1 MPTFSDPA
9 TYAAE
14 AARNLR
20 ALAGAGQLT
29 EVGTR
34 AIIADLRDATAAM
47 RLVLD
52 RLAAAHTIPGHPTA
66 LRAAALQAGD
76 ELHQA
81 GTALDEASGR
91 LAGAARA
98 ADEMTRVD
106 PAGAPAAG
114 GAARGRGWGL

>member
-1 MPTFSDPA
+1 MPTFSYPA
-9 TYAAE
+9 ACATE

-20 ALAGAGQLT
+20 ALASAGQLT
-29 EVGTR
+29 EAGAH

-52 RLAAAHTIPGHPTA
+52 RLAAAHTIPSHPTA

-81 GTALDEASGR
+81 GTTLDEARGR

-98 ADEMTRVD
+98 ADEMTRID

-114 GAARGRGWGL
+114 GATRGWGL

>member
-20 ALAGAGQLT
+20 ALAGADQLT
-29 EVGTR
+29 EAGAHAT
-34 AIIADLRDATAAM
+34 IADLRDATAAM

-66 LRAAALQAGD
+66 LRAAALQTGD

-81 GTALDEASGR
+81 GTALDEARGR
-91 LAGAARA
+91 LAGAVRA
-98 ADEMTRVD
+98 ADEMTRID
-106 PAGAPAAG
+106 SAEAPAAG
-114 GAARGRGWGL
+114 GTTRGRGWGL

>member
-9 TYAAE
+9 AYAAE

-29 EVGTR
+29 ETGAH
-34 AIIADLRDATAAM
+34 AIIADLRDATTAM
-47 RLVLD
+47 RELLD
-52 RLAAAHTIPGHPTA
+52 RLAAAHISRPTA
-66 LRAAALQAGD
+66 LPAAALQTGD

-91 LAGAARA
+91 LAAAARA
-98 ADEMTRVD
+98 ADEMTRID
-106 PAGAPAAG
+106 PTGAPAAG
-114 GAARGRGWGL
+114 GATRGRGWGL

>member
-1 MPTFSDPA
+1 MPTFSYPA

-20 ALAGAGQLT
+20 ALAGASQLT
-29 EVGTR
+29 KAGAP

-52 RLAAAHTIPGHPTA
+52 WLAAAHTIPAHPAA
-66 LRAAALQAGD
+66 LRAAALQVGD

-81 GTALDEASGR
+81 GTTLDEARGR

-98 ADEMTRVD
+98 AVEMTRFD
-106 PAGAPAAG
+106 PAWAPAAG
-114 GAARGRGWGL
+114 GATRGWGL

>member
-1 MPTFSDPA
+1 MPTFSYPA

-29 EVGTR
+29 EAGAH

-52 RLAAAHTIPGHPTA
+52 RLAAAHTIPGHP
-66 LRAAALQAGD
+66 AALEAGD
-76 ELHQA
+76 ELHQV
-81 GTALDEASGR
+81 GTALDEARGR

-98 ADEMTRVD
+98 ADEMTRID
-106 PAGAPAAG
+106 PAVAPAAG
-114 GAARGRGWGL
+114 GATRGRGWGL

>member
-1 MPTFSDPA
+1 MPTFSYPA

-20 ALAGAGQLT
+20 ALADAGQLT
-29 EVGTR
+29 ETGTH

-52 RLAAAHTIPGHPTA
+52 RLATAHAIPGHPAA
-66 LRAAALQAGD
+66 LRAAALQTGD

-81 GTALDEASGR
+81 GTALDEARGR
-91 LAGAARA
+91 LAAAARA
-98 ADEMTRVD
+98 AEDMTRIGS
-106 PAGAPAAG
+106 AEAPAAG
-114 GAARGRGWGL
+114 GATRGRGWGL

>member
-9 TYAAE
+9 AYAAE

-52 RLAAAHTIPGHPTA
+52 RLAAAHTTIPGHPAA
-66 LRAAALQAGD
+66 LRAAALEAGD

-81 GTALDEASGR
+81 GTALDEARGR
-91 LAGAARA
+91 LAGAAHA
-98 ADEMTRVD
+98 ADEMTRID
-106 PAGAPAAG
+106 PAGALAAG
-114 GAARGRGWGL
+114 GATRGWGL